1 MATLGDLMHVMA
13 RRSLRLAGLL
23 VPVLCFI
30 PAQARAIN
38 VDLLMTDSG
47 QKAGNQYGVSAAA
60 AGDFNGDG
68 YDDVIVGAN
77 AYAFSTGRA
86 YVYFGGPGSDNTPDV
101 ILNGEMT
108 YDGFGQSVGTAGDVN
123 GDGYD
128 DIIVGAP
135 GVDAATTSEGAVYLF
150 FGGAT
155 PDSIPDLVFAGR
167 LPHERLGISA
177 RTAGDVN
184 NDGYADLVIGADGA
198 QSGTGRAYLYFGGA
212 SPDTVPDVTF
222 VGNHTN
228 DRFGRSVSTAGD
240 VNGDGYADVVI
251 GTYAS
256 TGSGDDRGLA
266 YLYYGGAAMDSIPE
280 FTLHGEASDDLFG
293 SNVGGGGDAD
303 GDGYDD
309 ILVGAEGNDAGG
321 AQAGRAYLFLG
332 GPGMDSTAD
341 VVVTGLLAGDA
352 LGHSVG
358 FAGDLNL
365 DGTDDFLIAAPEKDE
380 GTVYFFYGGSVVNS
394 TADTVLLGES
404 LGDNFGQD
412 VGSAGDFD
420 GDGTIDIIVGAH
432 LAGPGKAYVYDIYP
446 YHVLYPNGGET
457 WLVGATETIEWKGS
471 DLADLYISY
480 DGGSNW
486 NLISY
491 GVGGHASNTRYLT
504 VPSTTTNQALIRVN
518 YAGAPLNPF
527 NGDISDGTFEIVE
540 PYVPPASNCDPWWDS
555 SGESAWDGFGRAVAS
570 VGDFDQDGYEDIVVG
585 APWNAAGGAE
595 AGRAYVYLGGATPNP
610 FTNLIMTGEGA
621 GDRLGH
627 AVASAGDFNNDG
639 YADVIV
645 GAYHND
651 AGGAEAGRAYLYLGG
666 MTPDTSPDAIFTGPA
681 TLRNLGWSVGTAG
694 DVNGDGYD
702 DLILGA
708 VGDSSDAN
716 QPGWAYLY
724 LGGASPDTTPDLV
737 LTGEAMGDRFGTSV
751 GTTGDIDGDGYD
763 DFLVGA
769 IHAGGDSGRVYVY
782 HGGPGLDAV
791 PDLVLTGEAG
801 GDLFGISA
809 GAAGDVNGDG
819 YDDVIVGAAGS
830 DSMGTD
836 GGRAYLY
843 LGGPSIDEVPDVI
856 CTSPLFNANF
866 GRSVGTA
873 GDPNGDG
880 YDDVIVGAP
889 LAGLQDEGVVYIF
902 YGGPNPD
909 NQSDLSWY
917 STLANAEFGFAVSTG
932 GDMTGD
938 GLSDIL
944 FGSGAK
950 SDASLWD
957 CGPDL
962 VGVANVDL
970 RSNRLVLAPVSPNP
984 MSPGRSLEARFTLP
998 AGDTVVALLFDLQG
1012 RRISSSGPRK
1022 FEEAGEHRIRWTPE
1036 SLPSGIYFLQIRTTS
1051 GLRASRT
1058 LCVLK

>member
-1 MATLGDLMHVMA
+1 MHVIA
-13 RRSLRLAGLL
+13 RRSLRPAGYL
-23 VPVLCFI
+23 VSVFCLI
-30 PAQARAIN
+30 PAQAGALN

-47 QKAGNQYGVSAAA
+47 QKAGNQYGISAAS

-77 AYAFSTGRA
+77 AYAASTGRA

-101 ILNGEMT
+101 ILNGETT
-108 YDGFGQSVGTAGDVN
+108 YGGFGQSVGAAGDVN

-135 GVDAATTSEGAVYLF
+135 VADFPSNEGAAYVF
-150 FGGAT
+150 FGGAA
-155 PDSIPDLVFAGR
+155 PDSIYDLR
-167 LPHERLGISA
+167 LVGHAASERLGISVG
-177 RTAGDVN
+177 TAGDVN
-184 NDGYADLVIGADGA
+184 NDGYPDLIVGAYGA
-198 QSGTGRAYLYFGGA
+198 LSNTGRAYLYFGGA

-222 VGNHTN
+222 VGDHTN

-240 VNGDGYADVVI
+240 VDGDGYADVVI

-266 YLYYGGAAMDSIPE
+266 YLYYGGAAMDSLPDLT
-280 FTLHGEASDDLFG
+280 FHGEASDDLFG
-293 SNVGGGGDAD
+293 SDVAGGGDAN

-309 ILVGAEGNDAGG
+309 IIVGAEGNDAGG
-321 AQAGRAYLFLG
+321 AEAGRAYLFLG
-332 GPGMDSTAD
+332 GPGADSTAD
-341 VVVTGLLAGDA
+341 VVITGLSAGDA

-365 DGTDDFLIAAPEKDE
+365 DGADDFLVGAPEKDE
-380 GTVYFFYGGSVVNS
+380 GTVYFFYGGPGPNS
-394 TADTVLLGES
+394 TADAVLLGES

-412 VGSAGDFD
+412 AGSAGDFD
-420 GDGTIDIIVGAH
+420 GDGTSDIIVGAF
-432 LAGPGKAYVYDIYP
+432 LAGAGKAYVYDLYS

-457 WLVGATETIEWKGS
+457 WLVGENETIEWKGS

-486 NLISY
+486 SLISV
-491 GVGGHASNTRYLT
+491 GVGGLPANTFYLP
-504 VPSTTTNQALIRVN
+504 VPSTATNQALIRVN
-518 YAGAPLNPF
+518 YSGAPLNPF

-540 PYVPPASNCDPWWDS
+540 PYVPPVSDCDPWWDS
-555 SGESAWDGFGRAVAS
+555 NGEGSGDGFGRALGS
-570 VGDFDQDGYEDIVVG
+570 VGDFNQDGYEDIVVG

-595 AGRAYVYLGGATPNP
+595 AGRAYLYLGGATPDP
-610 FTNLIMTGEGA
+610 FTELIMTGEAA
-621 GDRLGH
+621 GDQLGH

-639 YADVIV
+639 YADLIV

-769 IHAGGDSGRVYVY
+769 VHAGGDSGRVYVY

-791 PDLVLTGEAG
+791 PDLVLTGEAA

-809 GAAGDVNGDG
+809 ATGGDVNGDG

-843 LGGPSIDEVPDVI
+843 LGGPTIDEVPDVV
-856 CTSPLFNANF
+856 CTSPIFNANF

-880 YDDVIVGAP
+880 YSDVIVGAP
-889 LAGLQDEGVVYIF
+889 LAGVQDEGQVYIF

-917 STLANAEFGFAVSTG
+917 GTLANAEFGFAVSTG

-944 FGSGAK
+944 FGCGAQ

-957 CGPDL
+957 CGPDP
-962 VGVANVDL
+962 VGVADVDS
-970 RSNRLVLAPVSPNP
+970 RPTRLAFAPVSPNP
-984 MSPGRSLEARFTLP
+984 MSSGRSLEARFTLP
-998 AGDTVVALLFDLQG
+998 AGDTVVAFLFDLQG
-1012 RRISSSGPRK
+1012 RRISSSGPRT

-1036 SLPSGIYFLQIRTTS
+1036 SLPAGIYFLQIRTAA